1 MSFPPR
7 VVKNH
12 EISQERGGGVIH
24 GHDPWLWSVRPVRG
38 VLADHPL
45 SQCMAWFLFS
55 YLLLLSWNRALL
67 FDYYLANL
75 LCDKKK
81 LCTRLSPVQIP
92 LGEDIHFHLVSQMK
106 L

>member
-1 MSFPPR
+1 MR
-7 VVKNH
+7 
-12 EISQERGGGVIH
+12 
-24 GHDPWLWSVRPVRG
+24 SVRSVLAGRPWSQSVAVLSETVRG
-38 VLADHPL
+38 VLVDHPL
-45 SQCMAWFLFS
+45 SQCMAWFFS

-81 LCTRLSPVQIP
+81 LCTRLTPVQIP
-92 LGEDIHFHLVSQMK
+92 LGEDVHFHLVSQMK